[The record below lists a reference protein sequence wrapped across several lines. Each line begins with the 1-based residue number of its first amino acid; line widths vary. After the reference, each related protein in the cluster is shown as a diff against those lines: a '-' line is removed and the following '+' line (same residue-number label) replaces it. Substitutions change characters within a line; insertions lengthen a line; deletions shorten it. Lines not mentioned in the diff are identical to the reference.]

1 MSMICYLLAGGLN
14 LFWLGMRH
22 QLSIWMQMSVPV
34 ITVGLLAIGGV
45 FGAAGLPRRRAQRY
59 AQRML
64 WVVLLYYLAI
74 VSAMLF
80 FGGLFHLDREWGGA
94 VNLEPFRTIR
104 NFLRHYQRTGSLS
117 SLFNLLG
124 NAAILMPLGVLLP
137 LMFRPMRRFWV
148 FLPFTAMVAVGI
160 EYLQWRTALGVAD
173 VDDSILNFAGA
184 ALGYVVTRLCQIICF
199 LFRKRKKRE

>member
-1 MSMICYLLAGGLN
+1 ML
-14 LFWLGMRH
+14 WLCLGDR
-22 QLSIWMQMSVPV
+22 LSVWMQMSIPV
-34 ITVGLLAIGGV
+34 AAVGLVAIGAV
-45 FGAAGLPRRRAQRY
+45 FVLPGLSPGGRRRYIR
-59 AQRML
+59 RVL

-74 VSAMLF
+74 ISVMLF

-104 NFLRHYQRTGSLS
+104 NFFIHYRRTGSLS

-124 NAAILMPLGVLLP
+124 NVAILLPLGVLLP
-137 LMFRPMRRFWV
+137 LLFRSMRHFWV
-148 FLPFTAMVAVGI
+148 FLPFAALAAVGI

-184 ALGYVVTRLCQIICF
+184 VAGYILTRLCQMIYF
-199 LFRKRKKRE
+199 FAKKKRK